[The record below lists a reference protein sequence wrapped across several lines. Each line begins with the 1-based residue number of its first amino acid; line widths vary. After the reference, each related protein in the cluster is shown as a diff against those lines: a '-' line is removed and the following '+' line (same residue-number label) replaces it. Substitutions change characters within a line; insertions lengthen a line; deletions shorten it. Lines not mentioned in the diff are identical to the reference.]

1 MQTAHKIDIERL
13 DKKVDVISDLLA
25 KLSNADD
32 FRRLI
37 KEWRRPGWTTPA
49 EFILVSGM
57 LESFEHQATGLLN
70 MKKDLVKGAESVG
83 R

>member
-70 MKKDLVKGAESVG
+70 MKKDLVKGTESVG

>member
-70 MKKDLVKGAESVG
+70 MKKDLVKGVESVG